1 MNGEW
6 QRRKPYLNYI
16 RNYSTTMRILRYS
29 YLIHSWHYPV
39 TKRNRYCFNVKKIY
53 SLQLLL
59 FFSSDH
65 LSGENVQ
72 VDIKRD
78 ACSLLTALLII
89 FNYLNKMTDFIKDV
103 GISYNI

>member
-1 MNGEW
+1 MSPNETDTV
-6 QRRKPYLNYI
+6 
-16 RNYSTTMRILRYS
+16 SMS
-29 YLIHSWHYPV
+29 M
-39 TKRNRYCFNVKKIY
+39 
-53 SLQLLL
+53 

-89 FNYLNKMTDFIKDV
+89 FNNLNKMTDFIKDV
-103 GISYNI
+103 GISYNIKNNKAESITNFSSVIIKPCMHLFPCFRR